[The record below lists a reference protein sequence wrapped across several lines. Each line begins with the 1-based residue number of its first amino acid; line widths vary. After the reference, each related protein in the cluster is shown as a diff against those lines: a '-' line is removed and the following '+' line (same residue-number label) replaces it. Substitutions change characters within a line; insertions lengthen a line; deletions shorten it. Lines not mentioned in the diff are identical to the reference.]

1 MVYVSDSFNCG
12 PAIDTIVMKE
22 SSEITIDVI
31 NILDNICYGDRLGE
45 FTFNVNGGSPSY
57 TIYISDDQSSIYSS
71 ISNTISE
78 LPSSQII
85 VWVVDA

>member
-1 MVYVSDSFNCG
+1 MQLDFLGSYLVYVSDSFNCG

-71 ISNTISE
+71 
-78 LPSSQII
+78 
-85 VWVVDA
+85 D